1 MNLKN
6 GSPISS
12 KDDRLTWLYQLP
24 RSVAKMTGLPSSVPK
39 MTGGLTTK
47 RTPTSI
53 RTMATVNRQDKKKSK
68 SHEDAA
74 HADCLTGIMRDASQG
89 NGS

>member
-53 RTMATVNRQDKKKSK
+53 RTMATVNRQDKKSQK
-68 SHEDAA
+68 AA
-74 HADCLTGIMRDASQG
+74 KMQHMLTV
-89 NGS
+89 